1 MSIPLGYI
9 GDFLK
14 SSGIYG
20 RIRGFYYKLKIGGI
34 RAAKGHEEKRIKNFW
49 ILIPKRVK
57 KRT

>member
-34 RAAKGHEEKRIKNFW
+34 RAAKVMKKKESK
-49 ILIPKRVK
+49 ILEF
-57 KRT
+57 